1 VAGLKKIYPL
11 IWILIILMTACA
23 PAVQSASPLKTAE
36 FNVTQQTAEM
46 QGTGLPEVVTTN
58 TPLLPSTATAT
69 PEVTATVAVTATED
83 TRPLP
88 EDWKEWPVMPEITNR
103 VYEIYA
109 LGQELG
115 NDPHRFSKIGD
126 CHSVKEAFMGL
137 FDKPGWY
144 KLRDGRE
151 HLQESID
158 WFNGSFD
165 RDGYSVKGG
174 YNAAAVLSPLWA
186 DPQTC
191 LPGENPVECEVR
203 VNKPAF
209 AFISLEV
216 WWQGR
221 TAEQYEIY
229 MHTIIDYL
237 LEHGVVPILA
247 TKADNVEGD
256 YSLNLTTAKLAY
268 DYNLPL
274 WNFWKAAQELPNHGM
289 DPTRDDG
296 FHISYAAWTVR
307 SFTALETLDN
317 LWQQVNEN

>member
-1 VAGLKKIYPL
+1 
-11 IWILIILMTACA
+11 MTACA
-23 PAVQSASPLKTAE
+23 PAVQSASPSETAGQAVSQKTVAPQDSV
-36 FNVTQQTAEM
+36 FPSAI
-46 QGTGLPEVVTTN
+46 PTN
-58 TPLLPSTATAT
+58 TPLMPPTQTPT
-69 PEVTATVAVTATED
+69 PEVTATAVVTPTED

-88 EDWKEWPVMPEITNR
+88 EDWKEWPVVPEITSR

-115 NDPHRFSKIGD
+115 NDPHSFSKIGD
-126 CHSVKEAFMGL
+126 CHSVREAFMGL

-151 HLQESID
+151 HLQDSID
-158 WFNGSFD
+158 WFSGSFD
-165 RDGYSVKGG
+165 RNGYSVKGG
-174 YNAAAVLSPLWA
+174 YNAAAVLSPIWA

-203 VNKPAF
+203 VHKPVF

-221 TAEQYEIY
+221 TAEQYETY
-229 MHTIIDYL
+229 MRTIIDYL

-256 YSLNLTTAKLAY
+256 YSLNLTSAKLAY

-289 DPTRDDG
+289 DPVRNDG
-296 FHISYAAWTVR
+296 FHISYAGMDSAVIHSAGDAR
-307 SFTALETLDN
+307 QFMAAGE
-317 LWQQVNEN
+317 

>member
-1 VAGLKKIYPL
+1 
-11 IWILIILMTACA
+11 MTACA
-23 PAVQSASPLKTAE
+23 PAVQSASPSETASQADSL
-36 FNVTQQTAEM
+36 NPAAVQDS
-46 QGTGLPEVVTTN
+46 GLPSAIPTN
-58 TPLLPSTATAT
+58 TPLMPPTQTPT
-69 PEVTATVAVTATED
+69 PEVTATAVVTPTED
-83 TRPLP
+83 TRLLP
-88 EDWKEWPVMPEITNR
+88 EDWKEWPVVPEITSR

-115 NDPHRFSKIGD
+115 NDPHSFSKIGD
-126 CHSVKEAFMGL
+126 CQNVREAFMGL

-158 WFNGSFD
+158 WFSGSFN

-174 YNAAAVLSPLWA
+174 FNAAAVLSPLWA
-186 DPQTC
+186 DPQAC

-203 VNKPAF
+203 VHKPVF
-209 AFISLEV
+209 AFISLEY

-221 TAEQYEIY
+221 TAEQYETY
-229 MHTIIDYL
+229 MRTIIEYL

-256 YSLNLTTAKLAY
+256 YSLNLTSARLAY

-274 WNFWKAAQELPNHGM
+274 WNFWRAAQELPNHGM
-289 DPTRDDG
+289 DPVRNDG
-296 FHISYAAWTVR
+296 FHISYQAWTVR
-307 SFTALETLDN
+307 SFTALETLDS
-317 LWQQVNEN
+317 LWRQVNEN

>member
-1 VAGLKKIYPL
+1 MKKIFPL
-11 IWILIILMTACA
+11 ILTLIIFMTACA
-23 PAVQSASPLKTAE
+23 PAVQSASPSETTGQT
-36 FNVTQQTAEM
+36 VSQQTIAP
-46 QGTGLPEVVTTN
+46 QDSVLPSATPTN
-58 TPLLPSTATAT
+58 TSLLTPTETPT
-69 PEVTATVAVTATED
+69 PEVTATAVVTPTED

-88 EDWKEWPVMPEITNR
+88 EDWKEWPVVPEITSR

-115 NDPHRFSKIGD
+115 NDPHNFSKIGD
-126 CHSVKEAFMGL
+126 CHSVREAFMGL

-158 WFNGSFD
+158 WFSGSFD
-165 RDGYSVKGG
+165 RNGYSVKGG
-174 YNAAAVLSPLWA
+174 YNAAAVLSPIWA

-203 VNKPAF
+203 VHKPVF

-216 WWQGR
+216 WWKGR
-221 TAEQYEIY
+221 TPEQYETY
-229 MHTIIDYL
+229 MRTIIDYL

-256 YSLNLTTAKLAY
+256 YSLNLTSAKLAY

-274 WNFWKAAQELPNHGM
+274 WNFWRAAQELPNHGM
-289 DPTRDDG
+289 DPVRNDG
-296 FHISYAAWTVR
+296 FHISYQAWTVR

-317 LWQQVNEN
+317 LWRQVNEN